1 MGESSIIARR
11 LPDGHVQF
19 GWSGEGGN
27 FQHVGRKLLDW
38 YNTPDM
44 VAYLFSLG
52 QMERLVNPLADG
64 DQYRQRTTVPAG
76 EPYFIGTSENDL
88 FSKVMFVSFAYFF
101 DTDGRWYY
109 IQPGSFRIK
118 VPLREV
124 SEYLELAGK
133 EMEFDLFRKIK
144 AQILRTIADG
154 WYLNDEE
161 FHVLADR
168 NGFDRER
175 ALRLYEKI
183 LYTGDMS
190 QNDEDYRYW
199 QFPSQYFEENQ
210 WLFCFLDRWGVGK
223 AVGDG
228 TAPGE
233 MMMRKRREPRAETI
247 DWGKSADSDET

>member
-210 WLFCFLDRWGVGK
+210 WLFCFLDRWGVVK
-223 AVGDG
+223 AVGDV

>member
-1 MGESSIIARR
+1 
-11 LPDGHVQF
+11 
-19 GWSGEGGN
+19 
-27 FQHVGRKLLDW
+27 
-38 YNTPDM
+38 
-44 VAYLFSLG
+44 
-52 QMERLVNPLADG
+52 MERLVNPLADG

-210 WLFCFLDRWGVGK
+210 WLFCFLDRWGVVK

>member
-210 WLFCFLDRWGVGK
+210 WLFCFLDRWGVVK

>member
-210 WLFCFLDRWGVGK
+210 WLFCFLDRWGVVK

-247 DWGKSADSDET
+247 DWGKTADSDET

>member
-101 DTDGRWYY
+101 DTDDRWYY

-210 WLFCFLDRWGVGK
+210 WLFCFLDRWGVVK

>member
-76 EPYFIGTSENDL
+76 KPYFIGTSENDI

-124 SEYLELAGK
+124 SEYLELTGK

-161 FHVLADR
+161 FSELADG
-168 NGFDRER
+168 NGFDREW

-183 LYTGDMS
+183 LYAGDLS
-190 QNDEDYRYW
+190 QSDEDYRYW
-199 QFPSQYFEENQ
+199 RFPSQYFEENQ
-210 WLFCFLDRWGVGK
+210 WLFHYLDRWVVVKDAGNV
-223 AVGDG
+223 

-233 MMMRKRREPRAETI
+233 MMMRKRRELREETI
-247 DWGKSADSDET
+247 DWGKSANSDET